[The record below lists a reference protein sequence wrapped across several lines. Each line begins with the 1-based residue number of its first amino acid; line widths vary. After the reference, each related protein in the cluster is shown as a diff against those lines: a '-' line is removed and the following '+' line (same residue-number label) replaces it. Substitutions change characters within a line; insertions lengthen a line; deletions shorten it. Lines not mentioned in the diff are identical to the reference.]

1 VIATVRFGAYGSF
14 FASARATVRVHSH
27 RDVASRRRIATRDGD
42 DATRCDMAR
51 NEGNRDEAR

>member
-1 VIATVRFGAYGSF
+1 VRFGAYGSF

-42 DATRCDMAR
+42 DATRCDKAR

>member
-1 VIATVRFGAYGSF
+1 LALTGRFSRRRARRFEFTRIAT
-14 FASARATVRVHSH
+14 SH